1 MTPVDHDQTAESEM
15 RAALFDRY
23 GPPSVL
29 YEAKVPIPRHTSKE
43 IRVRVHATTVN
54 GGELA
59 ARAGELRLLMGRRFP
74 RYIGMD
80 FVGEVVDVGSS
91 VTDARNGEFVCG
103 VLPRSTEL
111 IGRRGSAAEYVTVK
125 PNRVTRKPRN
135 LTSVEAASIL
145 GGGTTSITAL
155 RDVAHLQPGERLL
168 IRGASGGVGS
178 MAVQIGKA
186 FGAHVTGL
194 AGKSN
199 LDFVRDLGAD
209 EVFDYRT
216 TQPGQLGRFD
226 VVLDTVGT
234 DHATYR
240 RLLTR
245 TGRMVAIAFDT
256 SHLVRSVGYLLA
268 STVHGSKRV
277 RFFSGNPQ
285 RELFAEL
292 VQLAEDG
299 EVRPVV
305 DTVHQLSD
313 IAAAHAALEAGGV
326 RGKHIIEVT
335 PHPE

>member
-1 MTPVDHDQTAESEM
+1 M

-74 RYIGMD
+74 RHIGMD
-80 FVGEVVDVGSS
+80 FVGEVVDVGSA
-91 VTDARNGEFVCG
+91 VTDVRNGELVCG

-111 IGRRGSAAEYVTVK
+111 IGRRGSAAEYITVR
-125 PNRVTRKPRN
+125 PHRVTRKPRN
-135 LTSVEAASIL
+135 LTSVETASIL

-155 RDVAHLQPGERLL
+155 RDVAHLLPGERLL
-168 IRGASGGVGS
+168 VRGASGGVGS

-194 AGKSN
+194 AGKAN

-216 TQPGQLGRFD
+216 TQPGQLGHFD
-226 VVLDTVGT
+226 VVLDTAGT
-234 DHATYR
+234 DHAAYR
-240 RLLTR
+240 RLLSP
-245 TGRMVAIAFDT
+245 TGRMVSISFDP
-256 SHLVRSVGYLLA
+256 SRVFRSIGYLLA

-285 RELFAEL
+285 RELFTEL
-292 VQLAEDG
+292 VELAEAG

-305 DTVHQLSD
+305 DTVHPLSD

-335 PHPE
+335 PHSG

>member
-1 MTPVDHDQTAESEM
+1 MPESEM

-29 YEAKVPIPRHTSKE
+29 YEAKVPVPRHTSEE

-74 RYIGMD
+74 RHIGMD

-91 VTDARNGEFVCG
+91 VTDVRNGEFVCG

-168 IRGASGGVGS
+168 VRGASGGVGS

-194 AGKSN
+194 AGSST

-209 EVFDYRT
+209 EVFDHRT
-216 TQPGQLGRFD
+216 TRPGQLERFD

-240 RLLTR
+240 RLLTP

-256 SHLVRSVGYLLA
+256 SHPVRSVGYLLA
-268 STVHGSKRV
+268 STVHGSRRI

-285 RELFAEL
+285 RELFTEL

-335 PHPE
+335 PDSE